1 MEQGDFGNLAVQYA
15 KKALNMKVIVVDI
28 NDDKLNLAKEVGADY
43 AINSLHEDPI
53 KRIAELT
60 NGGAH
65 GAVVSA
71 VAKKAF
77 DQAIYSVRA
86 GGRVVVVGLPSEMMD
101 IPIIK
106 TVIDGI
112 EVVGSLVGTRK
123 DLEEAFDFGARG
135 IVVPVVKTRPI
146 EDAIKIFE
154 EMENGT
160 IQGRMVI
167 DMDYHNKNH

>member
-1 MEQGDFGNLAVQYA
+1 MEQVDFGNLAVQYA

-53 KRIAELT
+53 KKIAELT

-77 DQAIYSVRA
+77 CKSR
-86 GGRVVVVGLPSEMMD
+86 RKSSSSR
-101 IPIIK
+101 
-106 TVIDGI
+106 TSFRNDGY
-112 EVVGSLVGTRK
+112 T
-123 DLEEAFDFGARG
+123 
-135 IVVPVVKTRPI
+135 
-146 EDAIKIFE
+146 
-154 EMENGT
+154 N
-160 IQGRMVI
+160 
-167 DMDYHNKNH
+167 Y